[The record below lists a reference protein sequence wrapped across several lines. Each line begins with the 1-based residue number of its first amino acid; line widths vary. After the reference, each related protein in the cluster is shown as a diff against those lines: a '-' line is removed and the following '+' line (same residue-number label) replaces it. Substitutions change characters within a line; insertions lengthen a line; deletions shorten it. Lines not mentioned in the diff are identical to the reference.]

1 MTENSV
7 CRRLGLPITLSWLYL
22 FRHRYVIVVRSELP
36 LKTKNVAEQTKAE
49 SNTYPHTRS
58 LPKPA
63 DRKRELLAVGLSS
76 DLNRKTRKLQN

>member
-22 FRHRYVIVVRSELP
+22 FRHRYVIVRSELP
-36 LKTKNVAEQTKAE
+36 LKTKNVTEQTKAE

-63 DRKRELLAVGLSS
+63 DRKRELLAVGFRS
-76 DLNRKTRKLQN
+76 Q